1 MIYLEIFLS
10 FIYIGLCSFGG
21 GLATLSLI
29 QQQIVENKQWLTM
42 TEFTDIITLS
52 EMTPG
57 PVAINAATFV
67 GMKLQGIIG
76 AVIATAGFVIPAICI
91 VLPLAVVYKKFSKTT
106 IFQSLFAGIRP
117 AVVGMIISAAYSII
131 SLAIANGIVSIL
143 ILAVSFIL
151 LQTKKV
157 SPIVIIILTGITG
170 AIVF

>member
-67 GMKLQGIIG
+67 GMKLQGVIG
-76 AVIATAGFVIPAICI
+76 AVIATVGFVIPAICI
-91 VLPLAVVYKKFSKTT
+91 VLPLAVVYKKFSETT